1 MEFADMTRFAAL
13 DLAAL
18 PQPEI
23 LQGQG
28 YDAILAAR
36 LNELEARAA
45 EDLGPEAAA
54 QVMATARNVAASPL
68 RALNEAAAARELYA
82 DNRMIEAIRSV
93 YLALASGPAL
103 DQLGAERGVVRK
115 VLDGSDPDSP
125 VYEGDGPFRARIQL
139 AVEAWSP
146 FGGEGAYIFWAL
158 QADDRVVDVAVYG
171 PNDNIDPPIPPA
183 EPKLVVLSS
192 EDGGVA
198 SEGLLSVVRGAC
210 VQDKRRPV
218 GDLLSV
224 VSARPVP
231 FHVEAILHV
240 EALNSSSAVEVAARD
255 ALQGYLQGRLRI
267 GRTVYLSSLAAA
279 LSVPGVVDVEVIAP
293 SANIEAGPFDAPH
306 CGGVSISLSEA
317 ADGWRNV

>member
-1 MEFADMTRFAAL
+1 MTRFAAL

-23 LQGQG
+23 LQGQS

-36 LNELEARAA
+36 LRELEARAA

-103 DQLGAERGVVRK
+103 DQLGAGRGVARK
-115 VLDGSDPDSP
+115 VLDASDPDSP
-125 VYEGDGPFRARIQL
+125 VYEADGPFRARIQL

-171 PNDNIDPPIPPA
+171 PNHSLDPPIPPA
-183 EPKLVVLSS
+183 QPKLVVLSS
-192 EDGGVA
+192 EGDGSASQELLERVRSNCVA
-198 SEGLLSVVRGAC
+198 
-210 VQDKRRPV
+210 DKRRPI
-218 GDLLSV
+218 GDRLEV
-224 VSARPVP
+224 VSAEIVP
-231 FHVEAILHV
+231 YEISAVLHV
-240 EALNSSSAVEVAARD
+240 TNMGMQDAVIAAAR
-255 ALQGYLQGRLRI
+255 ASLQGFLSSRLSI
-267 GRTVYLSSLAAA
+267 GRRIYSTSIAAA
-279 LSVPGVVDVEVIAP
+279 LRVDGVVDVELMAP
-293 SANIEAGPFDAPH
+293 SGSLDIGPFQAGR
-306 CGGVSISLSEA
+306 CVGVELTATPITG
-317 ADGWRNV
+317 GWRDV